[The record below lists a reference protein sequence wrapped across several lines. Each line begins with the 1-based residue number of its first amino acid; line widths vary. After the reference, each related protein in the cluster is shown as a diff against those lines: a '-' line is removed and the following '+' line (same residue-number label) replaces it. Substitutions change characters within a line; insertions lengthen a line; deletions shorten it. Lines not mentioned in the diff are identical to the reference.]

1 MEVAFIGLGR
11 MGAPM
16 ARRLAAAG
24 HRVRGHD
31 LVARELDGVLAAASA
46 ADAASGADAVVLML
60 PTSADVHWVAVEN
73 GVLEAMDARATLID
87 MSSSEPMATRELAE
101 AAGARGIDLVDAPV
115 SGGVPRATDGT
126 LTIMAG
132 GREAA
137 VERVRPLL
145 EAMGSRV
152 LHVGPVGAGHA
163 LKALNNLLSA
173 THLLATAEAVAIGRR
188 FGLDPKM
195 MIEVIS
201 TSSGA
206 SVSTDVK
213 YPRYI
218 LSEAFNS
225 GSVRGSWSRT
235 SGSRW
240 VWARSSRSRRRSASA
255 RSSSGVRP
263 RRRCRRMP
271 TTPRSRGGSTR
282 ATDRG
287 TSGHPASAARRSG

>member
-1 MEVAFIGLGR
+1 MDVAFIGLGR

-16 ARRLAAAG
+16 ALRLAAGG

-31 LVARELDGVLAAASA
+31 LVARELEGVLPAASA

-87 MSSSEPMATRELAE
+87 MSSSDPMATRELAE

-145 EAMGSRV
+145 EAIGSRV

-188 FGLDPKM
+188 FGLDPKL
-195 MIEVIS
+195 MIEVIN

-213 YPRYI
+213 YPNYI
-218 LSEAFNS
+218 LNEAFNS
-225 GSVRGSWSRT
+225 GFGMGLMVKDVGIAVELGEELGTPATLGEQTLELWREAAAALPADADHT
-235 SGSRW
+235 EIARW
-240 VWARSSRSRRRSASA
+240 VDARY
-255 RSSSGVRP
+255 
-263 RRRCRRMP
+263 
-271 TTPRSRGGSTR
+271 
-282 ATDRG
+282 
-287 TSGHPASAARRSG
+287 

>member
-1 MEVAFIGLGR
+1 
-11 MGAPM
+11 M
-16 ARRLAAAG
+16 ARRLAGAG

-31 LVARELDGVLAAASA
+31 LVARELEGVLAAVSA

-60 PTSADVHWVAVEN
+60 PSSADVHWVAVEN

-132 GREAA
+132 GRDAA

-145 EAMGSRV
+145 ETIGSRV
-152 LHVGPVGAGHA
+152 LHVGPIGAGHA

-188 FGLDPKM
+188 FGLDPKLM
-195 MIEVIS
+195 VEVIN

-206 SVSTDVK
+206 SASTDVK
-213 YPRYI
+213 YPNYI
-218 LSEAFNS
+218 LNEAFNS
-225 GSVRGSWSRT
+225 GFGARLMVKDVGIAVGLGEELGVPATLGEQTLELWREAAEALPADADHT
-235 SGSRW
+235 EIARW
-240 VWARSSRSRRRSASA
+240 VDARY
-255 RSSSGVRP
+255 
-263 RRRCRRMP
+263 
-271 TTPRSRGGSTR
+271 
-282 ATDRG
+282 
-287 TSGHPASAARRSG
+287 

>member
-16 ARRLAAAG
+16 ALRLVGAG

-46 ADAASGADAVVLML
+46 ADAAAGADAVVLML
-60 PTSADVHWVAVEN
+60 PTSADVHWVAVED

-87 MSSSEPMATRELAE
+87 MSSSDPMATRELAE

-115 SGGVPRATDGT
+115 SGGVPRAIDGT
-126 LTIMAG
+126 LTIMTG

-152 LHVGPVGAGHA
+152 LHVGEPGAGHA

-173 THLLATAEAVAIGRR
+173 AHLLASCEAVAIGRR
-188 FGLDPKM
+188 FGLDPKLM
-195 MIEVIS
+195 VEAIN

-206 SVSTDVK
+206 SVSTTVK
-213 YPRYI
+213 LPNYI
-218 LSEAFNS
+218 LPETFDSGFGLGLMVKDVGIAVALGEELGIPGALAERTLELWREAAAAL
-225 GSVRGSWSRT
+225 GADADHT
-235 SGSRW
+235 EIARW
-240 VWARSSRSRRRSASA
+240 VDAR
-255 RSSSGVRP
+255 
-263 RRRCRRMP
+263 
-271 TTPRSRGGSTR
+271 
-282 ATDRG
+282 
-287 TSGHPASAARRSG
+287 

>member
-1 MEVAFIGLGR
+1 M
-11 MGAPM
+11 
-16 ARRLAAAG
+16 
-24 HRVRGHD
+24 
-31 LVARELDGVLAAASA
+31 LAAASA

-60 PTSADVHWVAVEN
+60 PTSADVHWVAVEG

-132 GREAA
+132 GRDAA

-145 EAMGSRV
+145 EVMGSRV

-188 FGLDPKM
+188 FGLDPKL
-195 MIEVIS
+195 MIDVIN

-213 YPRYI
+213 YPNYI
-218 LSEAFNS
+218 LNEAFDSGFGAGLMVKDVGIAVGLGEELEVPRDARRAARS
-225 GSVRGSWSRT
+225 GSG
-235 SGSRW
+235 
-240 VWARSSRSRRRSASA
+240 A
-255 RSSSGVRP
+255 RP
-263 RRRCRRMP
+263 RRRCRPMP

-287 TSGHPASAARRSG
+287 TSGHPATASARRARRRSCTGAGPSSRPSRWG

>member
-1 MEVAFIGLGR
+1 MDVAFIGLGR

-16 ARRLAAAG
+16 ALRLAGAG

-31 LVARELDGVLAAASA
+31 LVTRELEGVLPAASA
-46 ADAASGADAVVLML
+46 AHAATGADAVVLML

-73 GVLEAMDARATLID
+73 GVLEAMNPRSTLID

-101 AAGARGIDLVDAPV
+101 AAGARGIDVVDAPV

-145 EAMGSRV
+145 ETMGSRV

-188 FGLDPKM
+188 FGLDPELM
-195 MIEVIS
+195 VEVIN

-218 LSEAFNS
+218 LNDAYNS
-225 GSVRGSWSRT
+225 GFGARLMVKDVGIAVGLGEELGVPAALGERT
-235 SGSRW
+235 LELWREAAEALPADADHTEIARW
-240 VWARSSRSRRRSASA
+240 VDARY
-255 RSSSGVRP
+255 
-263 RRRCRRMP
+263 
-271 TTPRSRGGSTR
+271 
-282 ATDRG
+282 
-287 TSGHPASAARRSG
+287 

>member
-1 MEVAFIGLGR
+1 MEIAFIGLGR

-16 ARRLAAAG
+16 ALRLVGAG

-31 LVARELDGVLAAASA
+31 LVAPELEGVLAATSA

-73 GVLEAMDARATLID
+73 GVLEAMDARTTLID

-101 AAGARGIDLVDAPV
+101 AARARGIDLVDAPV
-115 SGGVPRATDGT
+115 SGGVARATDGT

-137 VERVRPLL
+137 LERVRPLL

-163 LKALNNLLSA
+163 LKALNNLLSG

-195 MIEVIS
+195 MVEVIN

-206 SVSTDVK
+206 SVSTAVK
-213 YPRYI
+213 FPSYI
-218 LSEAFNS
+218 LNETFNS
-225 GSVRGSWSRT
+225 GFGLGLMVKDVGIAVQLGEELGIPAALAEQTLELWREAAAALPADADHT
-235 SGSRW
+235 EIARW
-240 VWARSSRSRRRSASA
+240 VDARY
-255 RSSSGVRP
+255 
-263 RRRCRRMP
+263 
-271 TTPRSRGGSTR
+271 
-282 ATDRG
+282 
-287 TSGHPASAARRSG
+287 

>member
-1 MEVAFIGLGR
+1 LEVAFVGLGR

-16 ARRLAAAG
+16 ALRLVAGG

-31 LVARELDGVLAAASA
+31 LVARELAGVLPAASA
-46 ADAASGADAVVLML
+46 ADAASGANAVVLML

-87 MSSSEPMATRELAE
+87 MSSSDPMATRELAE

-132 GREAA
+132 GRKAA

-188 FGLDPKM
+188 FGLDPKLM
-195 MIEVIS
+195 VEVIN

-206 SVSTDVK
+206 SVSTAVK
-213 YPRYI
+213 FPNYI
-218 LSEAFNS
+218 LGETFDSGFGMGLMVKDVGIAVDLGEELGIPGTLAEQTLELWREAAAALPADADH
-225 GSVRGSWSRT
+225 T
-235 SGSRW
+235 EIARW
-240 VWARSSRSRRRSASA
+240 VDARY
-255 RSSSGVRP
+255 
-263 RRRCRRMP
+263 
-271 TTPRSRGGSTR
+271 
-282 ATDRG
+282 
-287 TSGHPASAARRSG
+287 

>member
-1 MEVAFIGLGR
+1 
-11 MGAPM
+11 
-16 ARRLAAAG
+16 
-24 HRVRGHD
+24 
-31 LVARELDGVLAAASA
+31 
-46 ADAASGADAVVLML
+46 
-60 PTSADVHWVAVEN
+60 
-73 GVLEAMDARATLID
+73 

-132 GREAA
+132 GRDAA

-188 FGLDPKM
+188 FGLDPQVDGRGDQHLERRERLDRRE
-195 MIEVIS
+195 IPALHPQRGLQLGLRREADGQGRRHRGRAGR
-201 TSSGA
+201 GA
-206 SVSTDVK
+206 
-213 YPRYI
+213 R
-218 LSEAFNS
+218 E
-225 GSVRGSWSRT
+225 
-235 SGSRW
+235 
-240 VWARSSRSRRRSASA
+240 SRRRSASR
-255 RSSSGVRP
+255 RSSSGARP
-263 RRRCRRMP
+263 RKRCRQTP
-271 TTPRSRGGSTR
+271 TTPRSRGGSTS

-287 TSGHPASAARRSG
+287 TSGHPATASARRARRRSCTGAGPSSRRSRWG

>member
-16 ARRLAAAG
+16 ARRLVGAG

-31 LVARELDGVLAAASA
+31 LVARELEGVLAAASA

-87 MSSSEPMATRELAE
+87 MSSSDPMATRELAE
-101 AAGARGIDLVDAPV
+101 AAGARSIDLVDAPV

-132 GREAA
+132 GRDAA
-137 VERVRPLL
+137 VARVRPLL

-188 FGLDPKM
+188 FGLDPEL
-195 MIEVIS
+195 IVEVIN

-206 SVSTDVK
+206 SVSTAVK
-213 YPRYI
+213 FPDYI
-218 LSEAFNS
+218 LTEAFNS
-225 GSVRGSWSRT
+225 GFGMGLMVKDVGIAVELGEELGIPAALAEHTLELWREAAAALPADADHT
-235 SGSRW
+235 EIARW
-240 VWARSSRSRRRSASA
+240 VDARY
-255 RSSSGVRP
+255 
-263 RRRCRRMP
+263 
-271 TTPRSRGGSTR
+271 
-282 ATDRG
+282 
-287 TSGHPASAARRSG
+287 

>member
-1 MEVAFIGLGR
+1 VDVAFIGLGR

-16 ARRLAAAG
+16 ALRLVGAG

-31 LVARELDGVLAAASA
+31 LVARELRGVVWAPSA
-46 ADAASGADAVVLML
+46 ADAAAGANAVVLML

-152 LHVGPVGAGHA
+152 LRVGPVGAGHA

-173 THLLATAEAVAIGRR
+173 THLLATCEAVAIGRR
-188 FGLDPKM
+188 FGLDPKVM
-195 MIEVIS
+195 VDVIN

-206 SVSTDVK
+206 SVSTAVK
-213 YPRYI
+213 FPSYI
-218 LSEAFNS
+218 LSASFDSGFGLGLMVKDVGIAVDLGEELGIPAALAEQTLELWREAAA
-225 GSVRGSWSRT
+225 GLPADADHT
-235 SGSRW
+235 EIARW
-240 VWARSSRSRRRSASA
+240 VDARY
-255 RSSSGVRP
+255 
-263 RRRCRRMP
+263 
-271 TTPRSRGGSTR
+271 
-282 ATDRG
+282 
-287 TSGHPASAARRSG
+287 

>member
-16 ARRLAAAG
+16 ALRLVGAG

-31 LVARELDGVLAAASA
+31 LVPRDLEGVLVAASA
-46 ADAASGADAVVLML
+46 ADAAAGADAVVLML
-60 PTSADVHWVAVEN
+60 PTSADVHWLLVED
-73 GVLEAMDARATLID
+73 GVLEAMNARATLVD
-87 MSSSEPMATRELAE
+87 MSSSEPLATRELAE
-101 AAGARGIDLVDAPV
+101 AAGGRGIDLVDAPV

-132 GREAA
+132 GRAAA

-173 THLLATAEAVAIGRR
+173 THLLASCEAVAIGRR
-188 FGLDPKM
+188 FGLDPEV
-195 MIEVIS
+195 MIEVIN

-206 SVSTDVK
+206 SVSTAVK
-213 YPRYI
+213 FPSYI
-218 LSEAFNS
+218 LTQSFDSGFGVSLMVKDVGIAVGLGEELGIQAELAERTLQLWREAA
-225 GSVRGSWSRT
+225 VALPADADHT
-235 SGSRW
+235 EIARW
-240 VWARSSRSRRRSASA
+240 VDA
-255 RSSSGVRP
+255 
-263 RRRCRRMP
+263 
-271 TTPRSRGGSTR
+271 GS
-282 ATDRG
+282 
-287 TSGHPASAARRSG
+287 